1 MEDGAFNNNRY
12 YKKVKEHRTN
22 KAAAKPGYW

>member
-1 MEDGAFNNNRY
+1 MEDGALNNIRY

-22 KAAAKPGYW
+22 KAAAKSGYW